1 MPNTPQQQ
9 RRRDQVEAMLRL
21 TAPVLNLVLAAG
33 DRFSRIVSP
42 PAEDQYAIRAAGER
56 LELAELRATS
66 PAARRQP
73 EA

>member
-9 RRRDQVEAMLRL
+9 RRTDRIESILGLA
-21 TAPVLNLVLAAG
+21 TPVLNLVLAAG
-33 DRFSRIVSP
+33 DRFSRIVAP
-42 PAEDQYAIRAAGER
+42 PEEDQYAIRPAGER